1 MAKPPPTT
9 PLPAVR
15 PLPMALVA
23 ARVVAELQAKPTDVV
38 VRRIEA
44 KRARFSEWPDG
55 VDSKLIEALRKRGIE
70 RPYATCPGS

>member
-1 MAKPPPTT
+1 MAKLPPTT

-38 VRRIEA
+38 VRRIDA
-44 KRARFSEWPDG
+44 KRARFSGGSEPVTRMPG
-55 VDSKLIEALRKRGIE
+55 TGLTSLVHSALGG
-70 RPYATCPGS
+70 AM